1 MHIVSV
7 SYFIDIILEGLEEAI
22 YIFELKF
29 KSSAEAA
36 IKQLKSRSYCR
47 DYLEKSKK
55 QVIAVGLNYTPK
67 KGVTALFQTIGL
79 RGKKPDY
86 HLAYRFPPKIGT
98 KGFSKT
104 SHS

>member
-1 MHIVSV
+1 M
-7 SYFIDIILEGLEEAI
+7 
-22 YIFELKF
+22 
-29 KSSAEAA
+29 
-36 IKQLKSRSYCR
+36 KSRSYCR

-67 KGVTALFQTIGL
+67 KGVTALFQTTGL

-98 KGFSKT
+98 RDSRRQAIARLILLGSIFAFV
-104 SHS
+104 